1 MKSLDMS
8 IRAYDN
14 IIIAAHALDVLIFF
28 YDFITSRSLV
38 VLCSKPK
45 SKLDFDSLNSLIV
58 NKGTEL
64 IILDDLD
71 TYSPL
76 YVLSDRTK
84 FFINSISE
92 YKSDRI
98 ITQVRAT
105 TDSDKIARDIYDY
118 CVKLNIK
125 NHYTIKLDKNNKDNN
140 NKNNKKEI
148 PRLFLDIANNFTK
161 NNMDRVNYLSN
172 IYSYVNGLEKI

>member
-14 IIIAAHALDVLIFF
+14 IIIVAHALDVLIFF
-28 YDFITSRSLV
+28 YDFITSRSLII
-38 VLCSKPK
+38 LCSKPK

-58 NKGTEL
+58 NKGSEL
-64 IILDDLD
+64 IILDDID

-76 YVLSDRTK
+76 YVLSSRTK
-84 FFINSISE
+84 FFLNSICE
-92 YKSDRI
+92 YSSDKI

-105 TDSDKIARDIYDY
+105 VDSDKIARDIYDY
-118 CVKLNIK
+118 FIKINIK
-125 NHYTIKLDKNNKDNN
+125 NHYTIKLDKNNK
-140 NKNNKKEI
+140 KKI
-148 PRLFLDIANNFTK
+148 PRLFYDIANNFTK

>member
-1 MKSLDMS
+1 MKSLDMN

-14 IIIAAHALDVLIFF
+14 IIIAAHALDILIFF

-64 IILDDLD
+64 IVLDDLD
-71 TYSPL
+71 TYESS
-76 YVLSDRTK
+76 YVISNRTK
-84 FFINSISE
+84 FFISSISE
-92 YKSDRI
+92 YKADKI

-105 TDSDKIARDIYDY
+105 VDSDKIARDIYDY
-118 CVKLNIK
+118 CVKLNMK
-125 NHYTIKLDKNNKDNN
+125 NHYIIKLDKT
-140 NKNNKKEI
+140 NKKQI
-148 PRLFLDIANNFTK
+148 PRLFFDIANNFTK
-161 NNMDRVNYLSN
+161 NNMERVNYLAN
-172 IYSYVNGLEKI
+172 IYSYVNDLEKI

>member
-1 MKSLDMS
+1 MRSLDMS

-14 IIIAAHALDVLIFF
+14 IIIAAHALDILIFF
-28 YDFITSRSLV
+28 YDFITARSLV

-45 SKLDFDSLNSLIV
+45 SKLDFDSLNSFIV

-64 IILDDLD
+64 IVLDDLD
-71 TYSPL
+71 TYEPS
-76 YVLSDRTK
+76 YVISDRTK
-84 FFINSISE
+84 LFINSIIE
-92 YKSDRI
+92 YKADKI

-105 TDSDKIARDIYDY
+105 VDSDKIARDIYDY

-125 NHYTIKLDKNNKDNN
+125 NHYKINITNTTNTT
-140 NKNNKKEI
+140 NKKDI
-148 PRLFLDIANNFTK
+148 PKLFLNIANNFTK
-161 NNMDRVNYLSN
+161 NNTERVNYLAN

>member
-38 VLCSKPK
+38 VVCSKPK

-64 IILDDLD
+64 IILDDID

-76 YVLSDRTK
+76 YVLSNRTK
-84 FFINSISE
+84 IFINSISE

-105 TDSDKIARDIYDY
+105 SDSDKIARDIYDY

-125 NHYTIKLDKNNKDNN
+125 NHYIIKLD
-140 NKNNKKEI
+140 KNNKKEI

>member
-1 MKSLDMS
+1 MRSLDMS
-8 IRAYDN
+8 IRTYDN
-14 IIIAAHALDVLIFF
+14 IIITAHALDVLIFF

-58 NKGTEL
+58 NKGAEL
-64 IILDDLD
+64 IVLDDLD
-71 TYSPL
+71 TYNPL

-84 FFINSISE
+84 YFINSISE
-92 YKSDRI
+92 YKYNKI

-105 TDSDKIARDIYDY
+105 VDSDKIARDIFDY

-125 NHYTIKLDKNNKDNN
+125 NHNIVKIDKT
-140 NKNNKKEI
+140 NKKEI

-161 NNMDRVNYLSN
+161 NNVDRVNYLAN

>member
-1 MKSLDMS
+1 MKSLDMNV
-8 IRAYDN
+8 RAYEN

-45 SKLDFDSLNSLIV
+45 SKLDFDSLNTLIV
-58 NKGTEL
+58 NKGSEL
-64 IILDDLD
+64 IILDDID

-76 YVLSDRTK
+76 YVLSNRTK
-84 FFINSISE
+84 YFLNSIIE

-105 TDSDKIARDIYDY
+105 KESDKIARDIYDY
-118 CVKLNIK
+118 CLKLNLK
-125 NHYTIKLDKNNKDNN
+125 NHYNIQIDKM
-140 NKNNKKEI
+140 NKKNI
-148 PRLFLDIANNFTK
+148 PKLFLDIANNFTT
-161 NNMDRVNYLSN
+161 NNLTRVNYLAN

>member
-38 VLCSKPK
+38 VVCSKPK

-58 NKGTEL
+58 NKGSEL
-64 IILDDLD
+64 IILDDID

-84 FFINSISE
+84 FFINSLIE
-92 YKSDRI
+92 YKADKI

-105 TDSDKIARDIYDY
+105 SDSDKIARDIYDY
-118 CVKLNIK
+118 CSKLNLK
-125 NHYTIKLDKNNKDNN
+125 NHHIIKFDKNNK
-140 NKNNKKEI
+140 KYVSK
-148 PRLFLDIANNFTK
+148 LFLDIANNFTQ
-161 NNMDRVNYLSN
+161 NNSKRVQYLTN
-172 IYSYVNGLEKI
+172 INFQVNGLEKI

>member
-1 MKSLDMS
+1 MS

-38 VLCSKPK
+38 VVCSKPK

-64 IILDDLD
+64 IILDDID

-125 NHYTIKLDKNNKDNN
+125 NHYTIKLDKNNK
-140 NKNNKKEI
+140 KGI

-172 IYSYVNGLEKI
+172 IYNTVNGLEKI

>member
-38 VLCSKPK
+38 IVCSKPK

-64 IILDDLD
+64 IVLDDID

-84 FFINSISE
+84 FFINSIIE
-92 YKSDRI
+92 YKSYRI

-125 NHYTIKLDKNNKDNN
+125 NHYTIKLDKNNK
-140 NKNNKKEI
+140 KGI

>member
-1 MKSLDMS
+1 MKSLDMN

-14 IIIAAHALDVLIFF
+14 IIIAAHSLDVLIFF

-38 VLCSKPK
+38 IVCSKPK
-45 SKLDFDSLNSLIV
+45 SKNDFNSLNLLIV

-64 IILDDLD
+64 IILDDID

-84 FFINSISE
+84 FFINSIIE

-98 ITQVRAT
+98 ITQVKAT
-105 TDSDKIARDIYDY
+105 SDSDKIARDIYDY
-118 CVKLNIK
+118 CIKLNIS
-125 NHYTIKLDKNNKDNN
+125 NHYIIKFDKT
-140 NKNNKKEI
+140 NKKNI
-148 PRLFLDIANNFTK
+148 PRLFLDIANNFTQ
-161 NNMDRVNYLSN
+161 NNLDRTNYLAN